1 MAFSADGIHRLVL
14 KHGYKSIQ
22 YIALESSATTAAN
35 LNSMPTLKEALAHSN
50 TAAVDR
56 DLGRPA
62 PGCSPAWSCGGWR
75 HGAC

>member
-35 LNSMPTLKEALAHSN
+35 LNSMPTLKEALTHSKVVA
-50 TAAVDR
+50 TFADGLTIRQVVT
-56 DLGRPA
+56 G
-62 PGCSPAWSCGGWR
+62 
-75 HGAC
+75 